1 LIIWRNSL
9 WSLGLAAGAIA
20 LALLAHA
27 IFFTLLKRVTRT
39 RGSLFYDRLRKYEA
53 GPTRLLLPVLALM
66 AVFPWMPL
74 DPAIKEHLNH
84 ATSLVLIGCIAW
96 ALVALLDVTQ
106 DYISHRHALELA
118 DNLAARR
125 MNTQV
130 QVLRHIAVVV
140 IVILSIAIMVMTFPN
155 VRHVGES
162 LFASAG
168 LAALVAGLAART
180 TLSSLLAGVQIA
192 LSQPMRLE
200 DAVVIEGEWGWIE
213 EITMTYVVVRIWDLR
228 RLIVPLSYFI
238 EKPFQNWTRQT
249 ADLLGSVFI
258 YADYTLPVEPVRQEL
273 HRILQS
279 TKLWDGKIWN
289 LQVSNATQNVIELRA
304 LMSAPSGPVAWDLRC
319 YVREKLVEFI
329 QQKYPESLPRTRAD
343 LSGLSQ
349 EMRENGDSQNKFPR
363 DDSPHNGDRDSIQV
377 APKDLKAAFGESS

>member
-1 LIIWRNSL
+1 LVIWQNSL
-9 WSLGLAAGAIA
+9 WSLGLAAGAIV
-20 LALLAHA
+20 LALLAHL
-27 IFFTLLKRVTRT
+27 IFFTLLKRVTKT

-74 DPAIKEHLNH
+74 DQAIVEHLNH
-84 ATSLVLIGCIAW
+84 ATSLVLIGCVAW
-96 ALVALLDVTQ
+96 ALVALLDVMQ
-106 DYISHRHALELA
+106 EYISHRHALELA

-130 QVLRHIAVVV
+130 QVLRHIAVVL

-200 DAVVIEGEWGWIE
+200 DAVVVEGEWGWVE

-228 RLIVPLSYFI
+228 RLVVPLSYFI

-249 ADLLGSVFI
+249 ADLLGTVFI
-258 YADYTLPVEPVRQEL
+258 YADYTLPIEPVRQEL
-273 HRILQS
+273 QNILKS
-279 TKLWDGKIWN
+279 TKLWDGRVWN
-289 LQVSNATQNVIELRA
+289 LQVTNATQNVIELRA
-304 LMSAPSGPVAWDLRC
+304 LMSAPNGPVAWDLRC
-319 YVREKLVEFI
+319 YVREKLVHFI
-329 QQKYPESLPRTRAD
+329 QQKYPESLPRTRAEVAGILND
-343 LSGLSQ
+343 NSS
-349 EMRENGDSQNKFPR
+349 
-363 DDSPHNGDRDSIQV
+363 NGDRPETERSP
-377 APKDLKAAFGESS
+377 ANGEMASLRNI